1 MAVRCDTAGPFLR
14 EIVNRRIFPW
24 LQIPCSSLRMAGAID
39 MMAAAQLP
47 KIRDKTRKE
56 KVRRNNL
63 MVWQFPTYPPVLGS
77 GSEFRRLLPKWS
89 KW

>member
-1 MAVRCDTAGPFLR
+1 MRCDTAGLFLR
-14 EIVNRRIFPW
+14 EIVNRRIFPL
-24 LQIPCSSLRMAGAID
+24 LQIPRSSLRV
-39 MMAAAQLP
+39 AADQLP
-47 KIRDKTRKE
+47 KIRDKKRKE